1 MVRTVSAVRSCVNP
15 DLRLQ
20 QISPSQPLLVGFGPH
35 HQHFLAPHH
44 QPRNAVTE
52 PILIKKYANRR
63 LYDTRQSRYITLD
76 ELAQIV
82 RGGTDVSVV
91 DAKSGGDLTRQV
103 LIQVLLEEQDR
114 LDMLPPE
121 LLHHVIRVQG
131 TIQAAPFQRWL
142 ADSFR
147 QWNQLGAVLQQ
158 GLAANPAAAAMMK
171 AMQGWTGGAPAGAGG
186 RAEPTPSA
194 EAEPEAEADAAP
206 EAEPTPKAEP
216 APDPMAALR
225 AQMDDLLGRL
235 KG

>member
-1 MVRTVSAVRSCVNP
+1 M
-15 DLRLQ
+15 
-20 QISPSQPLLVGFGPH
+20 
-35 HQHFLAPHH
+35 
-44 QPRNAVTE
+44 TE

-91 DAKSGGDLTRQV
+91 DAKSGADLTRQV

-114 LDMLPPE
+114 LDMLPIE

-131 TIQAAPFQRWL
+131 TLHAAPFQRWL
-142 ADSFR
+142 TDSFK

-158 GLAANPAAAAMMK
+158 GLASNPAAAAMMK
-171 AMQGWTGGAPAGAGG
+171 AMQGWKNPGAGPAAG
-186 RAEPTPSA
+186 SGQAPPEPEPKRAKEPTA
-194 EAEPEAEADAAP
+194 
-206 EAEPTPKAEP
+206 
-216 APDPMAALR
+216 DPMAALR
-225 AQMDDLLGRL
+225 QQMDDLLGRL

>member
-1 MVRTVSAVRSCVNP
+1 MP
-15 DLRLQ
+15 
-20 QISPSQPLLVGFGPH
+20 
-35 HQHFLAPHH
+35 
-44 QPRNAVTE
+44 E

-82 RGGTDVSVV
+82 RGGADVSVV
-91 DAKSGGDLTRQV
+91 DAKSGDDLTRQV

-114 LDMLPPE
+114 LDMLPVE

-131 TIQAAPFQRWL
+131 TLQAAPFQRWL

-147 QWNQLGAVLQQ
+147 QWNQLGAALQQ
-158 GLAANPAAAAMMK
+158 GLAANPAAAALMK
-171 AMQGWTGGAPAGAGG
+171 AMQGWKPGGGAAEPDGG
-186 RAEPTPSA
+186 RAASAGAAGARAEPAKGETTQA
-194 EAEPEAEADAAP
+194 EA
-206 EAEPTPKAEP
+206 

-225 AQMDDLLGRL
+225 QQMDDLLGRL

>member
-1 MVRTVSAVRSCVNP
+1 M
-15 DLRLQ
+15 
-20 QISPSQPLLVGFGPH
+20 
-35 HQHFLAPHH
+35 
-44 QPRNAVTE
+44 TE

-82 RGGTDVSVV
+82 RGGTDVSVI
-91 DAKSGGDLTRQV
+91 DAKSGNDLTRQV

-171 AMQGWTGGAPAGAGG
+171 AMQGWTGGPKPAAGSEA
-186 RAEPTPSA
+186 RAAA
-194 EAEPEAEADAAP
+194 EAEPAPKGEA
-206 EAEPTPKAEP
+206 AEPTGGAGAKTEPKGGAGEKTEP
-216 APDPMAALR
+216 TPDPMAALR

>member
-1 MVRTVSAVRSCVNP
+1 MS
-15 DLRLQ
+15 
-20 QISPSQPLLVGFGPH
+20 
-35 HQHFLAPHH
+35 
-44 QPRNAVTE
+44 E

-91 DAKSGGDLTRQV
+91 DAKSGNDLTRQV

-131 TIQAAPFQRWL
+131 TMQAAPFQRWL

-171 AMQGWTGGAPAGAGG
+171 AMQGWSGGGKPGGTGTARDPG
-186 RAEPTPSA
+186 SNA
-194 EAEPEAEADAAP
+194 EAATDDEATEAKAEAKAA
-206 EAEPTPKAEP
+206 P

>member
-1 MVRTVSAVRSCVNP
+1 M
-15 DLRLQ
+15 
-20 QISPSQPLLVGFGPH
+20 
-35 HQHFLAPHH
+35 
-44 QPRNAVTE
+44 TE

-147 QWNQLGAVLQQ
+147 QWNQLGTVLQQ

-171 AMQGWTGGAPAGAGG
+171 AMQGWAGGAPKPAGAGAPESG
-186 RAEPTPSA
+186 AEPSATPT
-194 EAEPEAEADAAP
+194 AEADAEAGEKSGPDAGLKP
-206 EAEPTPKAEP
+206 EA